1 MGDKK
6 GRLKAAH
13 VVLLVLFVVSAAIA
27 GWLWLSGDS
36 LEEAGIAAT
45 VALFW
50 ATASA
55 FVERIYA
62 RDD

>member
-13 VVLLVLFVVSAAIA
+13 VVLLGLFMASAFIAIA
-27 GWLWLSGDS
+27 LWLSGDS

-50 ATASA
+50 ATAST
-55 FVERIYA
+55 FVERIFP

>member
-1 MGDKK
+1 MGDKRS
-6 GRLKAAH
+6 RLRATH
-13 VVLLVLFVVSAAIA
+13 IVLLGLFVASAFTA
-27 GWLWLSGDS
+27 GALWLSGDN

-55 FVERIYA
+55 FVERIFP

>member
-1 MGDKK
+1 MGNKK
-6 GRLKAAH
+6 GRLIAAH
-13 VVLLVLFVVSAAIA
+13 VILLGLFVASAGIA
-27 GWLWLSGDS
+27 GALWLSGDS

-50 ATASA
+50 ATAST
-55 FVERIYA
+55 FVERIFP